1 MYPPYVIALAALYI
15 SFTISA
21 QSAQALAPSTS
32 SSNTSNVRLRSSDPA
47 SKPSTAAEFLA
58 SFEVSLPVL
67 LACVQDIITIY
78 PLWNEM
84 ENNLASAE
92 DAGGGR
98 GIGESEAEG
107 LVRRMIE
114 AHLLDLNH
122 PEDAGTSKG
131 MLASAVTA
139 SAKKRMR

>member
-1 MYPPYVIALAALYI
+1 MYPPYIIALAALYI
-15 SFTISA
+15 SFTINASSA
-21 QSAQALAPSTS
+21 AALAPSTS
-32 SSNTSNVRLRSSDPA
+32 SNNTSSVRLRSADPT

-98 GIGESEAEG
+98 GVGESEAEA

-122 PEDAGTSKG
+122 PDSAASAKT
-131 MLASAVTA
+131 MLASAVNA
-139 SAKKRMR
+139 NAKKRMR